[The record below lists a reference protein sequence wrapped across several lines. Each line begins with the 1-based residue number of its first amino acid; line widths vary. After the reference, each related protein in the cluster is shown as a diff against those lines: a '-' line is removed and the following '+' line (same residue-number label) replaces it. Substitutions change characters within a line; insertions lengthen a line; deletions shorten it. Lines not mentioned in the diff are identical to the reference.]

1 MLNMVITPPIL
12 RPLQNAPFALGGI
25 GPSIPT
31 GNLWAGLRL
40 AYASERG
47 LTLTGIKHVSRVSS
61 LVMESEKTEKP
72 FLEDTVSKKL
82 DEGK

>member
-1 MLNMVITPPIL
+1 MVITPPL
-12 RPLQNAPFALGGI
+12 LSHLKNASLALGGI
-25 GPSIPT
+25 GSALRT
-31 GNLWAGLRL
+31 GNLWAGLGL